1 MSLMRKTVRIDEP
14 VSALLSLVGFSISPQ
29 SDEDVLKNELTEAVP
44 EAFRALDTFD
54 NMITNI
60 VGALSDVNSIVL
72 HEPTKL
78 CFFSCIYS
86 TSTASI
92 EHISN
97 ILSSKIPNRV
107 ALIQL
112 METTNYLKGWHN
124 VRVS

>member
-14 VSALLSLVGFSISPQ
+14 VSALLSLIGFSVSPQ
-29 SDEDVLKNELTEAVP
+29 PDEDVLKNALMEAVP
-44 EAFRALDTFD
+44 EDLRALGTFD
-54 NMITNI
+54 NMVTNI
-60 VGALSDVNSIVL
+60 VSALSDVDSIVL
-72 HEPTKL
+72 REPTKL

-124 VRVS
+124 VCVS